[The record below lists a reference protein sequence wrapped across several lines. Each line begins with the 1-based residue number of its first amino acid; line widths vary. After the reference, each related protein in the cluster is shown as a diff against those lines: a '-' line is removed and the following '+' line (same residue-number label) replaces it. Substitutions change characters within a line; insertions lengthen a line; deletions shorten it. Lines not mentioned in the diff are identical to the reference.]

1 MKRITNF
8 EVKALSLIRENLFV
22 CPIPPS
28 FVGMNSGIKLIFN
41 SPFRVGTK
49 LKIRHN
55 FFLVEELKLFFIIV
69 FIFLSISNNIYSQE
83 VSRPYIEVTGSAEM
97 TIVPDIIELE
107 VVLGSES
114 ESKSSVEAM
123 EKNFFDALEA
133 HKIPK
138 ILVSFVSVENP
149 YYWYYWW
156 WEYRHHNN
164 TRTYKINLDCNQ
176 YDLSFIKDLDPEN
189 VRSIRI
195 TQSKHTKIAEYR
207 MQIKKEAIIAA
218 RDKASYLMESIGQK
232 AGKAFEVIEIQEPV
246 NNNYWY
252 GYGNQ
257 NPTSNC
263 VMSQSSYDV
272 PVAEANIPSIK
283 LRFEIKAKFEI
294 I

>member
-1 MKRITNF
+1 MKT
-8 EVKALSLIRENLFV
+8 L
-22 CPIPPS
+22 
-28 FVGMNSGIKLIFN
+28 
-41 SPFRVGTK
+41 
-49 LKIRHN
+49 
-55 FFLVEELKLFFIIV
+55 IIV
-69 FIFLSISNNIYSQE
+69 IVLFLAGKIYSQE

-107 VVLGSES
+107 VVLASEND
-114 ESKSSVEAM
+114 SKSSVDAM
-123 EKNFFDALEA
+123 EKNFFDVLEA

-138 ILVSFVSVENP
+138 VLVSFVSVENP

-156 WEYRHHNN
+156 FEYRHYNN
-164 TRTYKINLDCNQ
+164 TRTYKINLDCNL
-176 YDLSFIKDLDPEN
+176 YDLSFIKDLKPEN

-195 TQSKHTKIAEYR
+195 TQSRHSKISEYR
-207 MQIKKEAIIAA
+207 MQIKKEAIVAA
-218 RDKASYLMESIGQK
+218 RDKAQYLMESIGQK
-232 AGKAFEVIEIQEPV
+232 AGKAFEVVELQEPE

-252 GYGNQ
+252 GYNNQ

-272 PVAEANIPSIK
+272 PQAEANIPAIK